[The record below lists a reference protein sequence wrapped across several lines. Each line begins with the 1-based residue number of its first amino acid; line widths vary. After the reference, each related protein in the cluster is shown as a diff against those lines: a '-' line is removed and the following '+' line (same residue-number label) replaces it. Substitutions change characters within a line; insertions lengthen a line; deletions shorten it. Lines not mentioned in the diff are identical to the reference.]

1 MRSCSRPAG
10 VARSLTDTLVARK
23 SILNG
28 NALPYVWSA
37 TTGME
42 DLNTLISPD
51 SGWQLATASGVDAI
65 GEIVG
70 AGGINGAIH
79 GFMLVPGN

>member
-1 MRSCSRPAG
+1 MQ
-10 VARSLTDTLVARK
+10 D
-23 SILNG
+23 LNG
-28 NALPYVWSA
+28 
-37 TTGME
+37 
-42 DLNTLISPD
+42 LISPD
-51 SGWQLATASGVDAI
+51 SGWTLVTASGVDAI